1 MTMEQKLYKDI
12 LTAVQFHPLFQGV
25 DEGTALS
32 LVEEC
37 EALTYAK
44 KEMMLQADTPRQ
56 GLLLILQGIA
66 EVFVKN
72 GAGQEEV
79 LEVIQTGEI
88 VGFSSLAE
96 FLGFAKPEK
105 TQPTVEVRAVE
116 EVKALLIPFTV
127 LAKRWDDQDVHDY
140 LLSQVAVRLKDVYGS
155 LAEQVKM
162 AKGIGEGETILARV
176 QDLMSEKIVSVS
188 PDTCIQETAQKMAE
202 NRTSSV
208 LVVEGKELKGIITER
223 DIVGRV
229 VANGLSFSEPSR
241 VVMTENPVTI
251 SRFAYY
257 YDAFSEI
264 LLKGIKH
271 LPVVDHGEITGVV
284 TLTDLLRKKNDSVM
298 KTIKKIEQA
307 DEATL
312 PDIKAAIYEITETL
326 LRDRV
331 PALVLLDIV
340 TKLYDRL
347 ISRAVELALGALG
360 KKGHEPPVPFAF
372 YLMGSSGRGEQF
384 MLTDQDHFL
393 VYRETSDHSYFKMLG
408 EEITSMLEK
417 SGYARCKGLMMSSES
432 QWRGTLLQWQDRVRK
447 WMLQS
452 NNENLLLAQNF
463 FSYRFAAGSSELNR
477 EFEAHLTEL
486 LDRSKIF
493 LYRMAQAEREQEI
506 PTLDEPIRALFK
518 IGRKSID
525 MKKEILFPFHHSLQI
540 LSLYY
545 GGIPGTPL
553 EKIAALKEK
562 GIFTEEFTHD
572 LKEAFS
578 HVLSLYIRQR
588 WSNKGGSSVLSF
600 AAMSTR
606 QKDELILSLRTLREL
621 QGMVF
626 TRFSI

>member
-1 MTMEQKLYKDI
+1 MMMEQKLNKEI
-12 LTAVQFHPLFQGV
+12 WKAVQFHPLFQGV
-25 DEGTALS
+25 DERTALS

-37 EALTYAK
+37 EAITYGR

-72 GAGQEEV
+72 AAGQEEV
-79 LEVIQTGEI
+79 LECIQKGEI
-88 VGFSSLAE
+88 VGFSSLAD
-96 FLGFAKPEK
+96 FLGLAKK
-105 TQPTVEVRAVE
+105 TQTTVEVRAVE
-116 EVKALLIPFTV
+116 DVQALLIPFTV
-127 LAKRWDDQDVHDY
+127 LAKRWDDQNVHDY
-140 LLSQVAVRLKDVYGS
+140 LLTQVSIRLKDVYGS

-176 QDLMSEKIVSVS
+176 QDLMSDKIASVA
-188 PDTCIQETAQKMAE
+188 PDESIQEAAQRMVEGK
-202 NRTSSV
+202 TSSV
-208 LVVEGKELKGIITER
+208 LVMEGGDLKGIITER

-229 VANGLSFSEPSR
+229 VAKGLSFDKPSR
-241 VVMTENPVTI
+241 LVMTENPVTI
-251 SRFAYY
+251 SRLAYY

-271 LPVVDHGEITGVV
+271 LPVVDDGKVSGIV

-298 KTIKKIEQA
+298 RTIKKIEGA
-307 DEATL
+307 DEASL
-312 PDIKAAIYEITETL
+312 PEVKTAIYEITDTL

-331 PALVLLDIV
+331 PAFVLLDIV

-347 ISRAVELALGALG
+347 IGRAVELSIAALGA
-360 KKGHEPPVPFAF
+360 PPVPFAF
-372 YLMGSSGRGEQF
+372 YLMGSAGRGEQF

-393 VYRETSDHSYFKMLG
+393 VYEETREHGYFEKLG
-408 EEITSMLEK
+408 AEITTRLEAA
-417 SGYARCKGLMMSSES
+417 GYARCKGLMMSSEEH
-432 QWRGTLLQWQDRVRK
+432 WRGTVLQWQERVRK

-452 NNENLLLAQNF
+452 TNENLLLAQNF
-463 FSYRFAAGSSELNR
+463 FSYRFAAGSEQLND
-477 EFEAHLTEL
+477 EFETKITEL
-486 LDRSKIF
+486 LERSKIF
-493 LYRMAQAEREQEI
+493 LYRMVQAEREQEI

-518 IGRKSID
+518 LGRKSID

-553 EKIAALKEK
+553 EKIARLEEK
-562 GIFTEEFTHD
+562 GIFTEGFTED

-578 HVLSLYIRQR
+578 HVLDLYIRQK
-588 WSNKGGSSVLSF
+588 WGNSGGSTVLSF
-600 AAMSTR
+600 ATMSTR

-626 TRFSI
+626 ARFSV

>member
-1 MTMEQKLYKDI
+1 MEQKLYKEI
-12 LTAVQFHPLFQGV
+12 LKAVQFHPLFQGV

-37 EALTYAK
+37 EALTYTK
-44 KEMMLQADTPRQ
+44 REMMLQADTPRQ

-72 GAGQEEV
+72 GGGQEEV
-79 LEVIQTGEI
+79 LEVIQKGEI

-96 FLGFAKPEK
+96 FLGFAKAEK

-140 LLSQVAVRLKDVYGS
+140 LLTQVAVRLKDVYGS

-176 QDLMSEKIVSVS
+176 QDLMSEKVVSVS
-188 PDTCIQETAQKMAE
+188 PETCIQEAAQKMAE

-208 LVVEGKELKGIITER
+208 LVVEGSELKGIITER
-223 DIVGRV
+223 DIVERV

-241 VVMTENPVTI
+241 LVMTVNPVTI

-307 DEATL
+307 DEANL

-326 LRDRV
+326 IRDRV

-347 ISRAVELALGALG
+347 ISRSVELALEAIG
-360 KKGHEPPVPFAF
+360 KKGLEPPVPFAF

-393 VYRETSDHSYFKMLG
+393 VYGETSDHAYFKMLG
-408 EEITSMLEK
+408 EEITKMLEK
-417 SGYARCKGLMMSSES
+417 AGYARCKGLMMSSES

-477 EFEAHLTEL
+477 EFEANITEL

-540 LSLYY
+540 LALYY

-562 GIFTEEFTHD
+562 GIFIEEFTQD
-572 LKEAFS
+572 LKEACN

-588 WSNKGGSSVLSF
+588 WSNKGGGSILSF
-600 AAMSTR
+600 ATMSTR